1 MVLVQLSL
9 FHAGCHRPVTG
20 ACRLVA
26 VLDRVQGGRLGA
38 ALSSFGITGLY
49 ITFVFTIGRFLRLGI
64 QDARTRI
71 LYEDLPTTKRLAI
84 LCQVRHADC
93 VRRSTAMC

>member
-1 MVLVQLSL
+1 M
-9 FHAGCHRPVTG
+9 
-20 ACRLVA
+20 CRLVA

-84 LCQVRHADC
+84 LCQVLSSLSLSAWSRNKDPT
-93 VRRSTAMC
+93 R